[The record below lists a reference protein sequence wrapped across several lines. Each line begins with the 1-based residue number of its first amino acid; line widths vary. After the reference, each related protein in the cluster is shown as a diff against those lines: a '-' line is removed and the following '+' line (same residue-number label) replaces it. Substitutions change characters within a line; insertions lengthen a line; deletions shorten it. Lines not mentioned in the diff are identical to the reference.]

1 MSSTPVPVLELARF
15 LEPDGWTVTFG
26 DGVGRF
32 PENRVITL
40 THQLTSEHH
49 FTVRPDDD
57 LDATAEKILNDPE
70 IGRIA
75 SRPADLEHGVLLGRL
90 RVVAQGW
97 KLEPGALGDIGS
109 ALRSVGVITESEE
122 DWLHSAGA
130 AWHVPR

>member
-1 MSSTPVPVLELARF
+1 M
-15 LEPDGWTVTFG
+15 TFG